1 MPKTKLLKKF
11 TPEILENGET
21 KKQLL
26 ARSLYLLYK
35 RENKWTNNQKERAE
49 ILFKI
54 YLDLKIAYQLT
65 IKLVTCTINKIYS
78 PNTKLA
84 KWYEKLNQ
92 SGFKTFNTISRIR
105 VNHYKTILNYFDDR
119 STNA

>member
-65 IKLVTCTINKIYS
+65 IKLVTYTINKIYS
-78 PNTKLA
+78 P
-84 KWYEKLNQ
+84 
-92 SGFKTFNTISRIR
+92 
-105 VNHYKTILNYFDDR
+105 ILNLR
-119 STNA
+119 NGMKN

>member
-92 SGFKTFNTISRIR
+92 SGFKIFNTISRIR